1 MLVNQKLSFIRNMG
15 ILKRIIE
22 MCTEPVDTAND
33 SKSILERILERIY
46 EVCTEPVKDE
56 NQIEE
61 DSQEIDLSFADSK
74 KANQIYES
82 IKGKIQVKRRELK
95 VIGESLLSIDLNK
108 FPKNKQDLIIE
119 IIESHE
125 ELCKSLETIINQQE
139 TVDRKDATEPR
150 DIKDTMDVLNL
161 ESSYAKFEKE
171 YQEKIILINNLYWLS
186 ELKKQNKKMKLDF
199 RKMSLKSLNSDKI
212 ENYRI
217 YIQAISDQRED
228 FTYKLGDELIDELI
242 TAEYRLN
249 MLMLM
254 RDVNN
259 GEEVQTNPFESK
271 NDAKKEKYEQL
282 FLQDIEEANRR
293 YEELQRKR
301 KKYITLGELEKKDF
315 KKIEKLA
322 EQIKDGID
330 LAMVDDLSISEV
342 FTSDGFDTIK
352 QFVRLRLK
360 MNSMIV
366 KAKKVD
372 DKFYIANEDN
382 DIDY

>member
-1 MLVNQKLSFIRNMG
+1 MG
-15 ILKRIIE
+15 VLKKIID
-22 MCTEPVDTAND
+22 MCTEPVDDTKNN
-33 SKSILERILERIY
+33 SKGILERIY
-46 EVCTEPVKDE
+46 EACTEPVEDE

-61 DSQEIDLSFADSK
+61 DSQEDDVSFADSK
-74 KANQIYES
+74 RANQIYES

-95 VIGESLLSIDLNK
+95 VIGQSLLSIDLNK

-119 IIESHE
+119 IVESHE
-125 ELCKSLETIINQQE
+125 ELCKSLEAIINQQE
-139 TVDRKDATEPR
+139 NVDRKDATESR
-150 DIKDTMDVLNL
+150 NIKDTMDVLNL
-161 ESSYAKFEKE
+161 ESRYAQFEEE
-171 YQEKIILINNLYWLS
+171 YQSRITIINNLYWLS
-186 ELKKQNKKMKLDF
+186 ELKKQNKNMKLDF
-199 RKMSLKSLNSDKI
+199 QKISLKNLNGNKI
-212 ENYRI
+212 ETYRR
-217 YIQAISDQRED
+217 YVQTISEQRED

-249 MLMLM
+249 MLVLM

-259 GEEVQTNPFESK
+259 GEEVQTNPFERK

-293 YEELQRKR
+293 YEELQRK
-301 KKYITLGELEKKDF
+301 KKRYTTIGALEKKDF
-315 KKIEKLA
+315 REIEKLA
-322 EQIKDGID
+322 EQIKDDID
-330 LAMVDDLSISEV
+330 LVMVDDLSISEV

-360 MNSMIV
+360 MNGMIV

-372 DKFYIANEDN
+372 NRFYTANEDN